1 MNNRLFWSS
10 VALCLPTTALVV
22 AAFLFYCYDVPR
34 IQQSENERVRSEAR
48 EIADD
53 LKDGAASADFVWEYG
68 KGVVDGREP
77 YASEF
82 MPSLTWKDWPS
93 NGPKRKT
100 DMWGFMQ
107 RGSGILVWVRSG
119 RKVLGRETALAA
131 VDYESL
137 FFYGGLFS
145 CAILIAITCIAIRY
159 FRSYVKS
166 RDDYLAATAHDL
178 TTPLVGMRFCI
189 GRDDEEAKVL
199 NERLIRIVDNIKDFL
214 RMGGRRTKANI
225 ETFDVVD
232 AYKEAYRLFKADYR
246 DILDGRDVPL
256 EVVGDAKVSADM
268 TLVVQILWNLLGN
281 DLKYAAPFGPVRV
294 RIRREM
300 ASVAVE
306 FIDEGQGMTPSQ
318 MRHAFDRY
326 YRAKTVLECGKGG
339 FGLGLCTAREQA
351 KLMRGSLTVRANAP
365 SGCVFTLRLPAA
377 QTA

>member
-1 MNNRLFWSS
+1 MNKRLFWSS

-82 MPSLTWKDWPS
+82 MPSLTWNDWPS

>member
-1 MNNRLFWSS
+1 MNKRLFWSS

>member
-119 RKVLGRETALAA
+119 R
-131 VDYESL
+131 
-137 FFYGGLFS
+137 
-145 CAILIAITCIAIRY
+145 
-159 FRSYVKS
+159 
-166 RDDYLAATAHDL
+166 
-178 TTPLVGMRFCI
+178 
-189 GRDDEEAKVL
+189 
-199 NERLIRIVDNIKDFL
+199 
-214 RMGGRRTKANI
+214 
-225 ETFDVVD
+225 
-232 AYKEAYRLFKADYR
+232 
-246 DILDGRDVPL
+246 
-256 EVVGDAKVSADM
+256 
-268 TLVVQILWNLLGN
+268 
-281 DLKYAAPFGPVRV
+281 
-294 RIRREM
+294 
-300 ASVAVE
+300 
-306 FIDEGQGMTPSQ
+306 
-318 MRHAFDRY
+318 
-326 YRAKTVLECGKGG
+326 
-339 FGLGLCTAREQA
+339 
-351 KLMRGSLTVRANAP
+351 
-365 SGCVFTLRLPAA
+365 
-377 QTA
+377 